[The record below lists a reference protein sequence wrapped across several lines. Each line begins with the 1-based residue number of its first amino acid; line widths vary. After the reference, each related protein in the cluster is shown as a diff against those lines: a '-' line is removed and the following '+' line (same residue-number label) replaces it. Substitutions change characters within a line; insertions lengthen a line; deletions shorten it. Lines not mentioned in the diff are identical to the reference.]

1 MVMGEVVIL
10 LVDVKTRMT
19 PDITVRSIVRPMYQ
33 ENRAFNGKMVVS
45 GRYQRLWPTSN
56 ADHTAE
62 ESGQRLGNITEKMPG
77 WNTSTVQS
85 EQDVMNEA
93 TTNNTKHFT
102 TLMDLCPPRHAELTE
117 LPKTEAKIIPGCDTE
132 NGRITCVNIVG
143 SCN

>member
-1 MVMGEVVIL
+1 MRCVIL

-93 TTNNTKHFT
+93 TNQQHKTLHHTDGPLSSETCRIDGTPKNRGENNPW
-102 TLMDLCPPRHAELTE
+102 MRH
-117 LPKTEAKIIPGCDTE
+117 
-132 NGRITCVNIVG
+132 
-143 SCN
+143 